1 MGMPSNPYEALGLS
15 SVDDLPAALDR
26 QLASFPEWSERLQKA
41 DSWIEKL
48 GERTGLPT
56 YHDIFAGTERLREWA
71 REHFPDAAHND
82 EPSEDGRET
91 GESEDEGEDDDGLPW
106 WWWLGAGTA
115 AGYFIYR
122 KLKNTKVE
130 KTKDIEFEIPGFV
143 FDGVP
148 WTVERTRPPGVPM
161 AARVLD
167 PMLHGGVAAPG
178 PGSTNVIISGRGALT
193 TAHVVGSC
201 PMPDVLGRPHLPLAG
216 EEAWTTTN
224 GSVFVNGAPLLRAGD
239 WVMEQPGGP
248 NPIIS
253 GAPRVIAGP
262 PALPCVV
269 QEVTH
274 RRLSEFV
281 PGLESVGSTGGKYV
295 LKFKASA
302 SALDVLVTAGAG
314 AAFVWGGPV
323 GKAAAKKMLET
334 IGGPSVTL
342 AVEAESEFF
351 AEFEVPVENRDGE
364 LEGVIRYRQVCKG
377 TMTTP
382 EVPLLPGADEDR
394 EAEGED
400 EGIEFDAECERPD
413 PKWIPF
419 EDGE

>member
-1 MGMPSNPYEALGLS
+1 MGTPRNPYEALGLY
-15 SVDDLPAALDR
+15 SVEDMQAALDR
-26 QLASFPEWSERLQKA
+26 QRASFPAWSERLQKV
-41 DSWIEKL
+41 DSWIETL

-56 YHDIFAGTERLREWA
+56 YHDVFVGTEHLREWA
-71 REHFPDAAHND
+71 RERLADAGQD
-82 EPSEDGRET
+82 EPSEDDREA
-91 GESEDEGEDDDGLPW
+91 DEGDDDGEDDGLPW

-130 KTKDIEFEIPGFV
+130 MTKDLEFEIPGFE

-148 WTVERTRPPGVPM
+148 WTVERTRPPGAPM

-178 PGSTNVIISGRGALT
+178 PGSTDVIISGRGALT

-201 PMPDVLGRPHLPLAG
+201 PMSDVLGRPHLPLAG

-239 WVMEQPGGP
+239 WVMELPGGP

-281 PGLESVGSTGGKYV
+281 PGLESVGSTGGKFV

-314 AAFVWGGPV
+314 AAHVWGGPV
-323 GKAAAKKMLET
+323 GRAVAKTMLET

-342 AVEAESEFF
+342 AVEAQSEFF

-364 LEGVIRYRQVCKG
+364 SEGVIRYRQVCKG

-382 EVPLLPGADEDR
+382 EVSLLPGADEDR
-394 EAEGED
+394 EAED
-400 EGIEFDAECERPD
+400 EGLDFDSDCEKPELE
-413 PKWIPF
+413 WIPF